1 MNTRVRHGHSQ
12 AYNPS
17 IAVAWLRREL
27 SAPAAIVVFDCALC
41 RVEPVRLAIGRE
53 IGDLIDERRKFGCSR
68 HPQQYNGIAA
78 KQTLAT
84 LPPGE
89 ANE

>member
-1 MNTRVRHGHSQ
+1 MNTRVRHGRSQ
-12 AYNPS
+12 AFKPS
-17 IAVAWLRREL
+17 IAVYEPRREL
-27 SAPAAIVVFDCALC
+27 GTPAAIVVFDCAL
-41 RVEPVRLAIGRE
+41 RRLEPVRLAIGRE
-53 IGDLIDERRKFGCSR
+53 IGDLIDERRKFGCSH
-68 HPQQYNGIAA
+68 HPQQYNGIIA

>member
-68 HPQQYNGIAA
+68 HPQAVQWHFRAEGPRHR
-78 KQTLAT
+78 AT
-84 LPPGE
+84 RRNP
-89 ANE
+89 